1 MGFVS
6 FVFIRFVGFSTAGAI
21 LCYCYRLYADFDDHW
36 TPSGPSEMDRNAA
49 KDMGLTTSDLSDL
62 MDAFNWMQAKAYS
75 EILKRG
81 KFSWNQVRG
90 SLVSLLAESGTR
102 GHRYQRLHICVG

>member
-1 MGFVS
+1 M
-6 FVFIRFVGFSTAGAI
+6 FICFGCLSTVGAI
-21 LCYCYRLYADFDDHW
+21 LSYCYYRYADFDDHW

-49 KDMGLTTSDLSDL
+49 KDMGLTTSDLSEL

-90 SLVSLLAESGTR
+90 SIVSLLAESATR
-102 GHRYQRLHICVG
+102 GHKYPCLHICMG